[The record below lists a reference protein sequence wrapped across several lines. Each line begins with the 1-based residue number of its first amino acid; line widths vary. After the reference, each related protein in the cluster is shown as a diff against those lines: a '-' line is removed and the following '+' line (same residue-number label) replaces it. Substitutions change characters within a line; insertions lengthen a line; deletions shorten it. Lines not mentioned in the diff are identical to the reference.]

1 MELHGIAMVL
11 VKLAGPFPPNA
22 LNGISASTMPFVPV
36 SMLMTPTASSSFPT
50 SARKAAAAAKT
61 NLCPMNFIG
70 EYYTTFSRHCHSFVE
85 QSEK

>member
-22 LNGISASTMPFVPV
+22 LNGISASTMPFVPA

-50 SARKAAAAAKT
+50 SARKATATAKA
-61 NLCPMNFIG
+61 NLCQINFIS
-70 EYYTTFSRHCHSFVE
+70 EYYTTFPRR
-85 QSEK
+85 